1 MQSARNRCSL
11 IGPRGL
17 AKVVASLRVI
27 APELPFEV
35 KCMEITENAQTF
47 SFEGFRLEAFKVNH
61 NVLCYGYSMV
71 IDRAGRF
78 DKDRA
83 LEQDIPMKFWS
94 RLQRGDSGGKRK
106 SLHPDMVLGTERKGL
121 KVTYSTDTRPT
132 ESIRQNAQ
140 GADLLI
146 LEGMYGEPDKLV
158 KAREHKHMTMYEAA
172 KIAKEVGAPETVADT
187 LQPFY
192 DET

>member
-1 MQSARNRCSL
+1 MGNAERTEPLLL

-83 LEQDIPMKFWS
+83 LEQEIPMKFWS
-94 RLQRGDSGGKRK
+94 RLQKGETLEENGRVFT
-106 SLHPDMVLGTERKGL
+106 PDMVLGAERKGL
-121 KVTYSTDTRPT
+121 KVTYSTPRIMKFRRRAPSH
-132 ESIRQNAQ
+132 SISGRR
-140 GADLLI
+140 LLNI
-146 LEGMYGEPDKLV
+146 PKEFKYNLE
-158 KAREHKHMTMYEAA
+158 H
-172 KIAKEVGAPETVADT
+172 
-187 LQPFY
+187 
-192 DET
+192 

>member
-1 MQSARNRCSL
+1 M
-11 IGPRGL
+11 
-17 AKVVASLRVI
+17 
-27 APELPFEV
+27 
-35 KCMEITENAQTF
+35 
-47 SFEGFRLEAFKVNH
+47 
-61 NVLCYGYSMV
+61 
-71 IDRAGRF
+71 
-78 DKDRA
+78 
-83 LEQDIPMKFWS
+83 
-94 RLQRGDSGGKRK
+94 
-106 SLHPDMVLGTERKGL
+106 

-172 KIAKEVGAPETVADT
+172 KIAKEDGGTETVADT